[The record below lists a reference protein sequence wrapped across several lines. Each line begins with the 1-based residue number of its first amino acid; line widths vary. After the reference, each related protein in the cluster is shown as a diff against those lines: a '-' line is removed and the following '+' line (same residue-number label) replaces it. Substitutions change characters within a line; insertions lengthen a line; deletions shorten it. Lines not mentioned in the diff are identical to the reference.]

1 MFYYDLGLL
10 GAGLAV
16 SASNI
21 VQAVIIHIALYV
33 YDEVRVTLAWP
44 EWNEQQW

>member
-1 MFYYDLGLL
+1 MFYYEWELL

-21 VQAVIIHIALYV
+21 VQCIIIHAALYA
-33 YDEVRVTLAWP
+33 YDEVRATLAWP
-44 EWNEQQW
+44 EWNETQW